1 VIPMFCMP
9 VWRWFIEAAQ
19 LAGLLPLDAVIPA
32 EWAPPRFE
40 MVNPLQDVQADLL
53 ETRAGFASPQQM
65 IAKRGYD
72 PAAVIED
79 WAAHAEA
86 TDALGLIFDSD
97 PRKVSKGGNT
107 QPTEIATAETEPT
120 TGTKPTE

>member
-1 VIPMFCMP
+1 MIS
-9 VWRWFIEAAQ
+9 EEHA
-19 LAGLLPLDAVIPA
+19 D

-40 MVNPLQDVQADLL
+40 IVNPLQDVQADLL

-72 PAAVIED
+72 PAAVIEE

-97 PRKVSKGGNT
+97 PRKVSKGGNV
-107 QPTEIATAETEPT
+107 QPTEQNTATDPATDAATGKPT
-120 TGTKPTE
+120 TE